1 MKPVKLTSPVN
12 LAAMKAAAG
21 TWGYSAIEA
30 LDALAENVGEDGTIA
45 VHRDLLED
53 IAASVDDAI
62 DEAKEEGAEGERLG
76 ASAERASIERFL
88 SSLGLGMDDAST
100 DIISKWRESHE
111 RRDMLEDAL
120 EMLGLES
127 TMPLVVLR
135 GRFRDAI
142 KQLQGAAR

>member
-12 LAAMKAAAG
+12 LAAMKEAAG
-21 TWGYSAIEA
+21 VWGCSAIEA

-53 IAASVDDAI
+53 IAESVYDAI
-62 DEAKEEGAEGERLG
+62 DEAKDEGADDAREEY
-76 ASAERASIERFL
+76 EEKIEHVESFME
-88 SSLGLGMDDAST
+88 SLGLGMDDAST

-120 EMLGLES
+120 DMLGLES

-142 KQLQGAAR
+142 KQLQGGNR